1 MNILI
6 TGGAGYLGTELCLRL
21 MQRTDIDTV
30 TVYDNLS
37 RKNFNF
43 FLGPEKLDSKVRFVE
58 AELLDSYTLEKEVN
72 KADCVVHLAAKVTT
86 PFADESAHLF
96 DQVNNWG
103 TAELCRAAE
112 NSSRCKRI
120 IYMSSAGVY
129 GSGEEAVNLTTPPN
143 PKTFYGISKLK
154 GERHAERLAG
164 KKEVSIVRCANVY
177 GYSKSMRFDAVI
189 NRFVLHAR
197 HHGRVTI
204 NGDGDQKRAFVHV
217 DRVSLFLERLIFSA
231 NMQPRYNLTDADHTV
246 NDIAYTL
253 KEILPETEMLYVD
266 QQLKLRQ
273 ITVAPDRN
281 VDALIG
287 AKEITL
293 EEELREFSDKMA

>member
-21 MQRTDIDTV
+21 MQRDDIDAV

-43 FLGPEKLDSKVRFVE
+43 FLGPEKLDPKVRFAD
-58 AELLDSYTLEKEVN
+58 AELLDSYTLGKEVSA
-72 KADCVVHLAAKVTT
+72 ADCVIHLAAKVTT
-86 PFADESAHLF
+86 PFADENAHLF

-103 TAELCRAAE
+103 TAELCRAVE
-112 NSSRCKRI
+112 ESDRCKRL

-129 GSGEEAVNLTTPPN
+129 GAGDEAANLSTPPN

-154 GERHAERLAG
+154 GERHAERLSG

-189 NRFVLHAR
+189 NRFVLHAKN
-197 HHGRVTI
+197 HGRVTI
-204 NGDGDQKRAFVHV
+204 NGSGDQMRAFVHV
-217 DRVSLFLERLIFSA
+217 ERVSDFLEKLLFTSH
-231 NMQPRYNLTDADHTV
+231 MQTHYNLTDANITI

-273 ITVAPDRN
+273 IHVGPDQN
-281 VDALIG
+281 VDAMIG
-287 AKEITL
+287 PKTATL
-293 EEELREFSDKMA
+293 AEELQKFLEKMA

>member
-21 MQRTDIDTV
+21 MQRTDIDAI

-43 FLGPEKLDSKVRFVE
+43 FLGPEKLDAKVRFAD
-58 AELLDSYTLEKEVN
+58 AELLDSYTLGKEVN
-72 KADCVVHLAAKVTT
+72 ATDCVVHLAAKVTT
-86 PFADESAHLF
+86 PFADENAHLF

-103 TAELCRAAE
+103 TAELCRAVE
-112 NSSRCKRI
+112 ESDGCKRL

-129 GSGEEAVNLTTPPN
+129 GASDEAAHLSTPPN

-154 GERHAERLAG
+154 GERHVERLAG

-189 NRFVLHAR
+189 NRFVLHAKN
-197 HHGRVTI
+197 HGRVTI
-204 NGDGDQKRAFVHV
+204 NGNGDQMRAFVHV
-217 DRVSLFLERLIFSA
+217 ERVSDFLEKLVFTNS
-231 NMQPRYNLTDADHTV
+231 MQPHYNLTDANFTI

-253 KEILPETEMLYVD
+253 KEILPEMEMLYVD
-266 QQLKLRQ
+266 QQLRLRQ
-273 ITVAPDRN
+273 IHVAPDQN

-287 AKEITL
+287 PKTATL
-293 EEELREFSDKMA
+293 AEELRRFLEKMA